1 MSNNVHPLNPAR
13 MMHLAPGDFSML
25 VLRDVAASLDQAR
38 GCLERC
44 SDANPNDPIVLARA
58 LTIQILAEAL
68 DQYLLA
74 TGDHP
79 MPTEQPKLPYD
90 SHARQLAGRG
100 ANQDMGLTAFE
111 VAEIRRRP
119 STARRNAERALI
131 GAVIGGA
138 CVLAVIVGALLIWSV
153 A

>member
-1 MSNNVHPLNPAR
+1 MSNNIQPMNPAR
-13 MMHLAPGDFSML
+13 MTHLPPGDFSML
-25 VLRDVAASLDQAR
+25 VLRDAAASLDQAR
-38 GCLERC
+38 GYIERC
-44 SDANPNDPIVLARA
+44 SDAHPNDPIVLARA
-58 LTIQILAEAL
+58 LTIQILAETL
-68 DQYLLA
+68 DQYILS
-74 TGDHP
+74 TGDNP

-111 VAEIRRRP
+111 VAEIRRP
-119 STARRNAERALI
+119 STARRNAERVLI

-138 CVLAVIVGALLIWSV
+138 CVLAGVVGALLIWSV

>member
-1 MSNNVHPLNPAR
+1 MSNNVQPMNPAR
-13 MMHLAPGDFSML
+13 MAHLAPGDFSML
-25 VLRDVAASLDQAR
+25 VLRDAAASLDQAR

-44 SDANPNDPIVLARA
+44 SDANPNDPVVLARA

-100 ANQDMGLTAFE
+100 ANQDMGLAAFE
-111 VAEIRRRP
+111 VAEIRRP
-119 STARRNAERALI
+119 STARRNAERVLI

-138 CVLAVIVGALLIWSV
+138 CVLAGVVGALLIWSV